1 MTDLMNPAAA
11 PEPAAPG
18 PEAPASAEL
27 HIGDRI
33 LQLPVKPATEGQS
46 AVDVGSLLKDGHVTT
61 LDYGF
66 ANTAATRSA
75 ITYLDGDAG
84 ILRYRGYPIEQLA
97 ERSTFLEV
105 AYLLIYGELPDARQL
120 ADWTSS
126 IKRHTLLHE
135 EFRRFFDGFPMD
147 AHPMGILASAVA
159 ALSTFYQGSRDPA
172 DADDVDLTTVRLIAK
187 MPTIASFAY
196 KKSIGQPFM
205 YPDNSLDYESNFLR
219 MMFAVPAE
227 PYAADPEIAAAL
239 RVLLILHAD
248 HEQNC
253 STSTVRLVG
262 SSHANLYASIS
273 AGISALW
280 GPLHGGAN
288 QEVLEMLEAIRV
300 DGGDVGRAVD
310 RAKDK
315 NDPFR
320 LMGFGHRVYKN
331 HDPRARIIKAAA
343 DTILSKMG
351 ADDEL
356 LRIARELEEVAL
368 RDPYFI
374 ERKLYPNVDFYSGLI
389 YRALGFPVP
398 MFTVLFA
405 IGRLPGWIA
414 HWREMMGD
422 ADSRIGRPRQL
433 YVGQGERAY
442 IPIAER

>member
-1 MTDLMNPAAA
+1 MSGTVTADAA
-11 PEPAAPG
+11 PTTEV
-18 PEAPASAEL
+18 AEL
-27 HIGDRI
+27 RIGEQA
-33 LQLPVKPATEGQS
+33 LQLPIEEAVEGQAAVNIS
-46 AVDVGSLLKDGHVTT
+46 ALLKDAHVTT

-75 ITYLDGDAG
+75 ITYLDGDKG

-105 AYLLIYGELPDARQL
+105 AYLLIYGELPSAEQL
-120 ADWTSS
+120 AEWTTN
-126 IKRHTLLHE
+126 IRRHTLLHE

-147 AHPMGILASAVA
+147 AHPMGTLASAVA
-159 ALSTFYQGSRDPA
+159 ALSTFYQGSEDPRDPEH
-172 DADDVDLTTVRLIAK
+172 VEISTIRLIAK
-187 MPTIASFAY
+187 MPTIAALAY
-196 KKSIGQPFM
+196 KKSIGQPFI
-205 YPDNSLDYESNFLR
+205 YPDNSLDYEGNFLR

-227 PYAADPEIAAAL
+227 PYAVDADVANAL

-262 SSHANLYASIS
+262 SSLANMYASIS

-288 QEVLEMLEAIRV
+288 QEVLEMLEAIAA
-300 DGGDVGRAVD
+300 DGGDVSKAVA
-310 RAKDK
+310 RAKDHD
-315 NDPFR
+315 DPYR

-331 HDPRARIIKAAA
+331 YDPRARIIKQQA
-343 DTILSKMG
+343 DTILAKMG

-356 LRIARELEEVAL
+356 LRIALELEDVAL
-368 RDPYFI
+368 HDPYFVDH
-374 ERKLYPNVDFYSGLI
+374 KLYPNVDFYSGLI
-389 YRALGFPVP
+389 YRALGFPTG

-414 HWREMMGD
+414 QWREMMGD
-422 ADSRIGRPRQL
+422 RESRIGRPRQL
-433 YVGQGERAY
+433 YIGAPQRDYVPVER
-442 IPIAER
+442 R

>member
-1 MTDLMNPAAA
+1 MSTSLEIERPSSID
-11 PEPAAPG
+11 
-18 PEAPASAEL
+18 SAEL
-27 HIGDRI
+27 RLGEQV
-33 LQLPVKPATEGQS
+33 LNLPVGRATEGQS
-46 AVDVGSLLKDGHVTT
+46 AVDVGTLLKDGRVTT

-75 ITYLDGDAG
+75 ITFLDGEAG
-84 ILRYRGYPIEQLA
+84 ILRYRGYPIEELA
-97 ERSTFLEV
+97 ERSTFLET
-105 AYLLIYGELPDARQL
+105 AYLLIYGELPTDRQL
-120 ADWTSS
+120 EDWTTS
-126 IKRHTLLHE
+126 IRRHTLLHE

-159 ALSTFYQGSRDPA
+159 ALSTFYQGSENPA
-172 DADDVDLTTVRLIAK
+172 DPDDVEISSIRLIAK
-187 MPTIASFAY
+187 MPTIAAYAY
-196 KKSIGQPFM
+196 KKSIGQPFA
-205 YPDNSLDYESNFLR
+205 YPDNSLDYESNFLK

-227 PYAADPEIAAAL
+227 PYVGDPDVARAL

-273 AGISALW
+273 AGIAALW

-288 QEVLEMLEAIRV
+288 QEVLEMLQAIDA
-300 DGGDVGRAVD
+300 DGGDVSKAVD

-331 HDPRARIIKAAA
+331 YDPRAQIIKSAA
-343 DTILSKMG
+343 DTILAKAG
-351 ADDEL
+351 VHDRL
-356 LRIARELEEVAL
+356 LDIARELEAVAL
-368 RDPYFI
+368 SDPYFI
-374 ERKLYPNVDFYSGLI
+374 DHKLYPNVDFYSGLI
-389 YRALGFPVP
+389 YRALGFPVG

-414 HWREMMGD
+414 QWREMMTD
-422 ADSRIGRPRQL
+422 PNSRIGRPRQL
-433 YVGQGERAY
+433 YIGAGQRAY
-442 IPIAER
+442 VPIAER

>member
-1 MTDLMNPAAA
+1 MSTSLEIERPSSID
-11 PEPAAPG
+11 
-18 PEAPASAEL
+18 SAEL
-27 HIGDRI
+27 RLGEQG
-33 LQLPVKPATEGQS
+33 LSLPVERATEGQS
-46 AVDVGSLLKDGHVTT
+46 AIDISALLKDAHVTT

-75 ITYLDGDAG
+75 ITFLDGEAG
-84 ILRYRGYPIEQLA
+84 ILRYRGYPIEELA
-97 ERSTFLEV
+97 ERSTFLET
-105 AYLLIYGELPDARQL
+105 AYLLIYGELPTGQQL
-120 ADWTSS
+120 AEWTTS

-147 AHPMGILASAVA
+147 AHPMGILGSAVA
-159 ALSTFYQGSRDPA
+159 ALSTFYQGSEDPS
-172 DADDVDLTTVRLIAK
+172 DPDDVEISSIRLIAK
-187 MPTIASFAY
+187 MPTIASYAY

-219 MMFAVPAE
+219 LMFAVPAE
-227 PYAADPEIAAAL
+227 PYLPDPDVARAL

-273 AGISALW
+273 AGIAALW

-288 QEVLEMLEAIRV
+288 QEVLEMLQAI
-300 DGGDVGRAVD
+300 DAAGGDVSKAVD

-331 HDPRARIIKAAA
+331 YDPRAQIIKSAA
-343 DTILSKMG
+343 DTILAKAG
-351 ADDEL
+351 VQDRL
-356 LRIARELEEVAL
+356 LDIARELESVAL
-368 RDPYFI
+368 SDPYFI
-374 ERKLYPNVDFYSGLI
+374 DHKLYPNVDFYSGLI
-389 YRALGFPVP
+389 YRALGFPVG

-414 HWREMMGD
+414 QWREMMTDPG
-422 ADSRIGRPRQL
+422 SRIGRPRQL
-433 YVGQGERAY
+433 YIGHRQRPYV
-442 IPIAER
+442 PIAER

>member
-1 MTDLMNPAAA
+1 MSTSLEVERPSGIDV
-11 PEPAAPG
+11 
-18 PEAPASAEL
+18 AEL
-27 HIGDRI
+27 RLGEQV
-33 LQLPVKPATEGQS
+33 LALPVERATEGQS
-46 AVDVGSLLKDGHVTT
+46 AVDISPLLRDGHVTT

-75 ITYLDGDAG
+75 ITFLDGEAG
-84 ILRYRGYPIEQLA
+84 ILRYRGYPIEELA
-97 ERSTFLEV
+97 ERSTFLDT
-105 AYLLIYGELPDARQL
+105 AYLLIYGELPSNRQL
-120 ADWTSS
+120 EDWTTS
-126 IKRHTLLHE
+126 IRRHTLLHE

-159 ALSTFYQGSRDPA
+159 ALSTFYQSSENPA
-172 DADDVDLTTVRLIAK
+172 DPDDVEISSIRLIAK
-187 MPTIASFAY
+187 MPTIAAYAY
-196 KKSIGQPFM
+196 KKSIGQPFV
-205 YPDNSLDYESNFLR
+205 YPDNSLDYESNFLK

-227 PYAADPEIAAAL
+227 PYVPDPDIARAL

-273 AGISALW
+273 AGIAALW

-288 QEVLEMLEAIRV
+288 QEVLEMLQAI
-300 DGGDVGRAVD
+300 DAAGGDVSKAVD

-331 HDPRARIIKAAA
+331 YDPRAQIIKSAA
-343 DTILSKMG
+343 DTILAKAG
-351 ADDEL
+351 VHDRL
-356 LRIARELEEVAL
+356 LDIARELESVAL
-368 RDPYFI
+368 SDPYFI
-374 ERKLYPNVDFYSGLI
+374 DHKLYPNVDFYSGLI
-389 YRALGFPVP
+389 YRALGFPVG

-414 HWREMMGD
+414 QWREMMTD
-422 ADSRIGRPRQL
+422 PSSRIGRPRQL
-433 YVGQGERAY
+433 YIGHGQRPY
-442 IPIAER
+442 VPIAER

>member
-1 MTDLMNPAAA
+1 MSTSLEIERPSSID
-11 PEPAAPG
+11 
-18 PEAPASAEL
+18 SAEL
-27 HIGDRI
+27 RLGEQV
-33 LQLPVKPATEGQS
+33 LSLPVERATEGQS
-46 AVDVGSLLKDGHVTT
+46 AIDISPLLRDAHVTT

-75 ITYLDGDAG
+75 ITFLDGEAG
-84 ILRYRGYPIEQLA
+84 ILRYRGYSIEELA
-97 ERSTFLEV
+97 ERSTFLET
-105 AYLLIYGELPDARQL
+105 AYLLIYGELPSAQQL
-120 ADWTSS
+120 EDWTTS
-126 IKRHTLLHE
+126 IRRHTLLHE

-147 AHPMGILASAVA
+147 AHPMGILGSAVA
-159 ALSTFYQGSRDPA
+159 ALSTFYQGSEDPS
-172 DADDVDLTTVRLIAK
+172 DPDDVEISSIRLIAK
-187 MPTIASFAY
+187 MPTIASYAY

-219 MMFAVPAE
+219 LMFAVPAE
-227 PYAADPEIAAAL
+227 PYLPDPDVARAL

-273 AGISALW
+273 AGIAALW

-288 QEVLEMLEAIRV
+288 QEVLEMLQAI
-300 DGGDVGRAVD
+300 DAAGGDVSKAVD

-331 HDPRARIIKAAA
+331 YDPRAQIIKSAA
-343 DTILSKMG
+343 DTILAKAG
-351 ADDEL
+351 VQDRL
-356 LRIARELEEVAL
+356 LDIARELESVAL
-368 RDPYFI
+368 SDPYFI
-374 ERKLYPNVDFYSGLI
+374 DHKLYPNVDFYSGLI
-389 YRALGFPVP
+389 YRALGFPVG

-414 HWREMMGD
+414 QWREMMTDPG
-422 ADSRIGRPRQL
+422 SRIGRPRQL
-433 YVGQGERAY
+433 YIGHRQRPYV
-442 IPIAER
+442 PIAER

>member
-1 MTDLMNPAAA
+1 MSTSLEIERPSSID
-11 PEPAAPG
+11 
-18 PEAPASAEL
+18 SAEL
-27 HIGDRI
+27 RLGEQA
-33 LQLPVKPATEGQS
+33 LNLPVERATEGQS
-46 AVDVGSLLKDGHVTT
+46 AIDIGALLKDAHVTT

-75 ITYLDGDAG
+75 ITFLDGEAG
-84 ILRYRGYPIEQLA
+84 ILRYRGYPIEELA
-97 ERSTFLEV
+97 ERSTFLET
-105 AYLLIYGELPDARQL
+105 AYLLFYGELPTARQL
-120 ADWTSS
+120 EDWTTS
-126 IKRHTLLHE
+126 IRRHTLLHE

-159 ALSTFYQGSRDPA
+159 ALSTFYQGSENPA
-172 DADDVDLTTVRLIAK
+172 DPDDVEISSIRLIAK
-187 MPTIASFAY
+187 MPTIAAYAY
-196 KKSIGQPFM
+196 KKSIGQPFV
-205 YPDNSLDYESNFLR
+205 YPDNSLDYESNFLK

-227 PYAADPEIAAAL
+227 PYVGDPDVARAL
-239 RVLLILHAD
+239 RILLILHAD

-288 QEVLEMLEAIRV
+288 QEVLEMLQAIEAA
-300 DGGDVGRAVD
+300 GGDVSKAVD

-331 HDPRARIIKAAA
+331 YDPRARIIKEAA
-343 DTILSKMG
+343 DAILAKVG
-351 ADDEL
+351 ADDNL
-356 LRIARELEEVAL
+356 LRIARELEAVAL
-368 RDPYFI
+368 HDPYFVDH
-374 ERKLYPNVDFYSGLI
+374 KLYPNVDFYSGLI
-389 YRALGFPVP
+389 YRALGFPVG

-414 HWREMMGD
+414 QWREMMKDPG
-422 ADSRIGRPRQL
+422 SRIGRPRQL
-433 YVGQGERAY
+433 YIGEGQRPY
-442 IPIAER
+442 IPMAER

>member
-1 MTDLMNPAAA
+1 MTNQPDVPS
-11 PEPAAPG
+11 
-18 PEAPASAEL
+18 SAEL
-27 HIGDRI
+27 HIADTV
-33 LQLPVKPATEGQS
+33 LQLPVKPATVGQA

-97 ERSTFLEV
+97 EQSTFLEV
-105 AYLLIYGELPDARQL
+105 AYLLIYGNLPNEQQL
-120 ADWTSS
+120 ADWTTS

-159 ALSTFYQGSRDPA
+159 ALSTFYQGSENPLDP
-172 DADDVDLTTVRLIAK
+172 DDVEITTIRLIAK
-187 MPTIASFAY
+187 MPTIAAYAY
-196 KKSIGQPFM
+196 KKSIGQPFV

-227 PYAADPEIAAAL
+227 PYAGDPEVAAAL

-288 QEVLEMLEAIRV
+288 QEVLEMLRQIKA
-300 DGGDVGRAVD
+300 DGGDVSKAVA
-310 RAKDK
+310 RAKDHT
-315 NDPFR
+315 DGFR

-343 DTILSKMG
+343 DTILAKMG
-351 ADDEL
+351 ADDDL

-368 RDPYFI
+368 RDSYFVD
-374 ERKLYPNVDFYSGLI
+374 RKLYPNVDFYSGLI
-389 YRALGFPVP
+389 YRALGFPVG

-414 HWREMMGD
+414 QWREMMTD
-422 ADSRIGRPRQL
+422 PDSRIGRPRQL
-433 YVGQGERAY
+433 YVGE
-442 IPIAER
+442 AERDYVPMPKR

>member
-1 MTDLMNPAAA
+1 MSATAEVKVRPSVDA
-11 PEPAAPG
+11 
-18 PEAPASAEL
+18 AEL
-27 HIGDRI
+27 RLGEQV
-33 LQLPVKPATEGQS
+33 LELPVGQATEGQS
-46 AVDVGSLLKDGHVTT
+46 AIDISALLKDAHVTT

-75 ITYLDGDAG
+75 ITFLDGEAG
-84 ILRYRGYPIEQLA
+84 ILRYRGYPIEELA
-97 ERSTFLEV
+97 ERSTFVET
-105 AYLLIYGELPDARQL
+105 AYLLIYGELPSSRQL
-120 ADWTSS
+120 EDWTTS
-126 IKRHTLLHE
+126 IRRHTLLHE

-159 ALSTFYQGSRDPA
+159 ALSTFYQGSENPA
-172 DADDVDLTTVRLIAK
+172 DPDDVEISSIRLIAK
-187 MPTIASFAY
+187 MPTIAAYAY
-196 KKSIGQPFM
+196 KKSIGQPFV
-205 YPDNSLDYESNFLR
+205 YPDNSLDFESNFLR

-227 PYAADPEIAAAL
+227 PYVGDPDVARAL

-273 AGISALW
+273 AGIAALW

-288 QEVLEMLEAIRV
+288 QEVLEMLQAIDA
-300 DGGDVGRAVD
+300 DGGDVSKAVD

-331 HDPRARIIKAAA
+331 YDPRAQIIKSAA
-343 DTILSKMG
+343 DTILAKAG
-351 ADDEL
+351 VQDRL
-356 LRIARELEEVAL
+356 LDIARELESVAL
-368 RDPYFI
+368 SDPYFVDH
-374 ERKLYPNVDFYSGLI
+374 KLYPNVDFYSGLI
-389 YRALGFPVP
+389 YRALGFPVG

-414 HWREMMGD
+414 QWREMMTD
-422 ADSRIGRPRQL
+422 PSSRIGRPRQL
-433 YVGQGERAY
+433 YIGHGQRPY
-442 IPIAER
+442 VPLAER

>member
-1 MTDLMNPAAA
+1 MSTSLEIERPSSID
-11 PEPAAPG
+11 
-18 PEAPASAEL
+18 SAEL
-27 HIGDRI
+27 RLGEQV
-33 LQLPVKPATEGQS
+33 LSLPVERATEGQS
-46 AVDVGSLLKDGHVTT
+46 AIDISPLLRDAHVTT

-75 ITYLDGDAG
+75 ITFLDGEAG
-84 ILRYRGYPIEQLA
+84 ILRYRGYPIEELA
-97 ERSTFLEV
+97 ERSTFLET
-105 AYLLIYGELPDARQL
+105 AYLLIYGELPTGQQL
-120 ADWTSS
+120 AEWTTS

-147 AHPMGILASAVA
+147 AHPMGILGSAVA
-159 ALSTFYQGSRDPA
+159 ALSTFYQGSEDPS
-172 DADDVDLTTVRLIAK
+172 DPDDVEISSIRLIAK
-187 MPTIASFAY
+187 MPTIASYAY

-219 MMFAVPAE
+219 LMFAVPAE
-227 PYAADPEIAAAL
+227 PYLPDPDVARAL

-273 AGISALW
+273 AGIAALW

-288 QEVLEMLEAIRV
+288 QEVLEMLQAI
-300 DGGDVGRAVD
+300 DAAGGDVSKAVD

-331 HDPRARIIKAAA
+331 YDPRAQIIKSAA
-343 DTILSKMG
+343 DTILAKAG
-351 ADDEL
+351 IQDRL
-356 LRIARELEEVAL
+356 LDIARELERVAL
-368 RDPYFI
+368 SDPYFI
-374 ERKLYPNVDFYSGLI
+374 DHKLYPNVDFYSGLI
-389 YRALGFPVP
+389 YRALGFPVG

-414 HWREMMGD
+414 QWREMMTD
-422 ADSRIGRPRQL
+422 PNSRIGRPRQL
-433 YVGQGERAY
+433 YIGESQRPY
-442 IPIAER
+442 IPMAER

>member
-1 MTDLMNPAAA
+1 MTAIS
-11 PEPAAPG
+11 E
-18 PEAPASAEL
+18 AEL
-27 HIGDRI
+27 GAKPATAELRIGDQV
-33 LQLPVKPATEGQS
+33 LHLPIHTATEGQP
-46 AVDVGSLLKDGHVTT
+46 AFDIGALLKDAHMTT
-61 LDYGF
+61 LDYGY
-66 ANTAATRSA
+66 ANTAPTRSA

-84 ILRYRGYPIEQLA
+84 ILRYRGYPIEELA
-97 ERSTFLEV
+97 EKSSFLET
-105 AYLLIYGELPDARQL
+105 AYLLIYGELPTTEQL
-120 ADWTSS
+120 ETWITA
-126 IKRHTLLHE
+126 IKHHTMVHE

-147 AHPMGILASAVA
+147 AHPMGILASAAA
-159 ALSTFYQGSRDPA
+159 ALSTFYQATDDPS
-172 DADDVDLTTVRLIAK
+172 DPEDVEISTIRLIAK
-187 MPTIASFAY
+187 MPTIAAY
-196 KKSIGQPFM
+196 AFKKSIGQPFI

-227 PYAADPEIAAAL
+227 PYAVDEEVAKAL

-253 STSTVRLVG
+253 STSTVRMVG

-288 QEVLEMLEAIRV
+288 QEVLEMLQAIEK
-300 DGGDVGRAVD
+300 DGGDVSRAVA

-315 NDPFR
+315 DDPFR

-331 HDPRARIIKAAA
+331 YDPRARIIKAAA

-351 ADDEL
+351 ANDNL

-368 RDPYFI
+368 NDPYFV

-389 YRALGFPVP
+389 YRALGFPVG

-414 HWREMMGD
+414 QWREMMTD
-422 ADSRIGRPRQL
+422 PQSRIGRPRQL
-433 YVGQGERAY
+433 YVGQGKRGYA
-442 IPIAER
+442 PIAER

>member
-1 MTDLMNPAAA
+1 MSTSLEIERPSSID
-11 PEPAAPG
+11 
-18 PEAPASAEL
+18 SAEL
-27 HIGDRI
+27 RLGEQV
-33 LQLPVKPATEGQS
+33 LSLPVERATEGQS
-46 AVDVGSLLKDGHVTT
+46 AIDISPLLRDAHVTT

-75 ITYLDGDAG
+75 ITFLDGEAG
-84 ILRYRGYPIEQLA
+84 ILRYRGYSIEELA
-97 ERSTFLEV
+97 ERSTFLET
-105 AYLLIYGELPDARQL
+105 AYLLIYGELPTGQQL
-120 ADWTSS
+120 AEWTTS

-147 AHPMGILASAVA
+147 AHPMGILGSAVA
-159 ALSTFYQGSRDPA
+159 ALSTFYQGSEDPS
-172 DADDVDLTTVRLIAK
+172 DPDDVEISSIRLIAK
-187 MPTIASFAY
+187 MPTIASYAY

-219 MMFAVPAE
+219 LMFAVPAE
-227 PYAADPEIAAAL
+227 PYLPDPDVARAL

-273 AGISALW
+273 AGIAALW

-288 QEVLEMLEAIRV
+288 QEVLEMLQAI
-300 DGGDVGRAVD
+300 DAAGGDVSKAVD

-331 HDPRARIIKAAA
+331 YDPRAQIIKSAA
-343 DTILSKMG
+343 DTILAKAG
-351 ADDEL
+351 VQDRL
-356 LRIARELEEVAL
+356 LDIARELESVAL
-368 RDPYFI
+368 SDPYFI
-374 ERKLYPNVDFYSGLI
+374 DHKLYPNVDFYSGLI
-389 YRALGFPVP
+389 YRALGFPVG

-414 HWREMMGD
+414 QWREMMTDPG
-422 ADSRIGRPRQL
+422 SRIGRPRQL
-433 YVGQGERAY
+433 YIGHRQRPYV
-442 IPIAER
+442 PIAER

>member
-1 MTDLMNPAAA
+1 MSTSLEIERPSSID
-11 PEPAAPG
+11 
-18 PEAPASAEL
+18 SAEL
-27 HIGDRI
+27 RLGEQV
-33 LQLPVKPATEGQS
+33 LSLPVERATEGQS
-46 AVDVGSLLKDGHVTT
+46 AIDISPLLRDAHVTT

-75 ITYLDGDAG
+75 ITFLDGEAG
-84 ILRYRGYPIEQLA
+84 ILRYRGYPIEELA
-97 ERSTFLEV
+97 ERSTFLET
-105 AYLLIYGELPDARQL
+105 AYLLIYGELPTGQQL
-120 ADWTSS
+120 AEWTTS

-147 AHPMGILASAVA
+147 AHPMGILGSAVA
-159 ALSTFYQGSRDPA
+159 ALSTFYQGSEDPS
-172 DADDVDLTTVRLIAK
+172 DPDDVEISSIRLIAK
-187 MPTIASFAY
+187 MPTIASYAY

-219 MMFAVPAE
+219 LMFAVPAE
-227 PYAADPEIAAAL
+227 PYLPDPDVARAL

-273 AGISALW
+273 AGIAALW

-288 QEVLEMLEAIRV
+288 QEVLEMLQAI
-300 DGGDVGRAVD
+300 DAAGGDVSKAVD

-331 HDPRARIIKAAA
+331 YDPRAQIIKSAA
-343 DTILSKMG
+343 DTILAKAG
-351 ADDEL
+351 VQDRL
-356 LRIARELEEVAL
+356 LDIARELESVAL
-368 RDPYFI
+368 SDPYFI
-374 ERKLYPNVDFYSGLI
+374 DHKLYPNVDFYSGLI
-389 YRALGFPVP
+389 YRALGFPVG

-414 HWREMMGD
+414 QWREMMTDPG
-422 ADSRIGRPRQL
+422 SRIGRPRQL
-433 YVGQGERAY
+433 YIGHRQRPYV
-442 IPIAER
+442 PIAER